1 MLAVNRTETPWV
13 VAAVHRP
20 LYSSCANFKEQQ
32 SMRNGFS
39 ALFARHAVDVVLYGH
54 VHSYERTWSV
64 AVSLKP
70 GKPFLPRICSRVHCW
85 VASSPTSSSYFV
97 SPLNQHG
104 GRSNPPVTSRCGCL
118 LHCPL
123 LHADVRSSDDV
134 TAFGRP
140 VTGDYSNTSNATV
153 QSDAGI
159 TLDRY
164 VNPKSPVH
172 VVAGTAG
179 NGESIDDCSKDAAR
193 YNFTFSAVRSNDI
206 GYGRLRARNASHLEV
221 GFYSVSQ
228 SKQLDHFWIERK

>member
-1 MLAVNRTETPWV
+1 M
-13 VAAVHRP
+13 
-20 LYSSCANFKEQQ
+20 
-32 SMRNGFS
+32 
-39 ALFARHAVDVVLYGH
+39 
-54 VHSYERTWSV
+54 
-64 AVSLKP
+64 
-70 GKPFLPRICSRVHCW
+70 
-85 VASSPTSSSYFV
+85 
-97 SPLNQHG
+97 
-104 GRSNPPVTSRCGCL
+104 
-118 LHCPL
+118 
-123 LHADVRSSDDV
+123 RSSDDV
-134 TAFGRP
+134 TACGRP